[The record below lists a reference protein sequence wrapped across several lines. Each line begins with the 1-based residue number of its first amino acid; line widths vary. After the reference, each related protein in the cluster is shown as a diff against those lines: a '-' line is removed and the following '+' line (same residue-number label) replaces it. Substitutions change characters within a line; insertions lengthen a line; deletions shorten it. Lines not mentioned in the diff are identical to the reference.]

1 METITLVIATRNRA
15 KSSEIRALLKDFPVE
30 IKDVSDFGPLPEP
43 VEDGRTFDENAYKK
57 ALFTARVLGL
67 PALADDSGLEVEALG
82 GEPGVQSARYAGEKA
97 TDAENNLKLLQ
108 AMEGVANRKARF
120 VCVLSLAVP
129 TGLALTYEAACEG
142 EITTEPKGTRGFGYD
157 PVFYYPPMGKTFAE
171 MEPEEKAAVSH
182 RGQALREFREEFD
195 KVLVWLR
202 QRLAEAKRLLSEGIC
217 MHGHQ

>member
-1 METITLVIATRNRA
+1 MESITLVIATRNRA
-15 KSSEIRALLKDFPVE
+15 KSAEIRALLKDFPVE
-30 IKDVSDFGPLPEP
+30 IKDVNDFGPLPEP

-82 GEPGVQSARYAGEKA
+82 GEPGVHSARYAGDEA
-97 TDAENNLKLLQ
+97 TDAENNRKLLRV
-108 AMEGVANRKARF
+108 MEGVENRKARF

-129 TGLALTYEAACEG
+129 TGPALTYEAACEG
-142 EITTEPKGTRGFGYD
+142 EIATEPRGSRGFGYD
-157 PVFYYPPMGKTFAE
+157 PVFYYPPARKTFAE

-182 RGQALREFREEFD
+182 RGRALREFREEFD

-202 QRLAEAKRLLSEGIC
+202 QRLAEEKRLLSEGMC
-217 MHGHQ
+217 MHGHE